1 MKKEN
6 NSFWERLKESIP
18 YALVVLI
25 FVVLFGW
32 LFDIIDRSSMDN
44 KNKKL
49 LKVLIIVIPI
59 ILYFV
64 WVIYMMS
71 KSQIDYNYDGTLL
84 TF

>member
-6 NSFWERLKESIP
+6 NGFWEKMKESIP
-18 YALVVLI
+18 YALVVLL
-25 FVVLFGW
+25 FMFLFGW

-71 KSQIDYNYDGTLL
+71 KSQIDYNYNGN
-84 TF
+84 

>member
-49 LKVLIIVIPI
+49 LKVLIIFIPI

-71 KSQIDYNYDGTLL
+71 KSQIDYNYDGT
-84 TF
+84 

>member
-32 LFDIIDRSSMDN
+32 LFDIIDRSSLDN

-71 KSQIDYNYDGTLL
+71 KSQIDYNYNGN
-84 TF
+84 

>member
-1 MKKEN
+1 MKKEH

-25 FVVLFGW
+25 FVILFGW

-71 KSQIDYNYDGTLL
+71 KSQIDYNYDGT
-84 TF
+84 

>member
-25 FVVLFGW
+25 FVILFGW

-71 KSQIDYNYDGTLL
+71 KSQIDYNYDGT
-84 TF
+84 

>member
-71 KSQIDYNYDGTLL
+71 KSQIDYNYDGT
-84 TF
+84 

>member
-71 KSQIDYNYDGTLL
+71 KSQIDYNYNGN
-84 TF
+84 

>member
-49 LKVLIIVIPI
+49 LKVLIIFIPI

-71 KSQIDYNYDGTLL
+71 KSQIDYNYNGN
-84 TF
+84 

>member
-49 LKVLIIVIPI
+49 LKVLIIFIPI

-64 WVIYMMS
+64 WVIYMMN
-71 KSQIDYNYDGTLL
+71 KSQID
-84 TF
+84 

>member
-49 LKVLIIVIPI
+49 LKVLIILIPI

-64 WVIYMMS
+64 WVIYMMN
-71 KSQIDYNYDGTLL
+71 KSQID
-84 TF
+84 